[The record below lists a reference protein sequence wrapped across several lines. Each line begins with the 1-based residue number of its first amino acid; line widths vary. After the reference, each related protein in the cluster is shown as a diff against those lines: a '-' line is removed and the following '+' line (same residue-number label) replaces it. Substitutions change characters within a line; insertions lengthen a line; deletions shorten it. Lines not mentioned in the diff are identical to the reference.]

1 MILMGPHEMIAT
13 RLMLLAPLMRL
24 ILLSVAGLLM
34 FLGMVLVVL
43 QPETGWNWSPAYWR
57 PLEDTHQA
65 IWASLCT
72 GLLAWLISSWIWAL
86 KPMNVPAVLFA
97 ASGFATLA
105 FCFSSFI
112 PWISLPMSEGT
123 VAWIWA
129 VNMLGASAFGIIMT
143 CLFLV
148 YPSRVTYWKPLS
160 VLTVFG
166 FGAWT
171 LLRTFG
177 PFQDFAEVQRITT
190 FEMLA
195 IVVAVVWQIRSSAR
209 DPRKRAIAVW
219 LGASTLLGAGAFIA
233 TIAAP
238 ITLGF
243 SPMVLEN
250 YAFSFFL
257 IIYVGLA
264 VGLMRYRLFDL
275 GVWAYRLVFYAS
287 AALALILLDIALV
300 SLLTLDPGQALG
312 VSLLLVAIVYLPMRD
327 SLWRRIV
334 QRRPANDDDLF
345 HLVLDAALKPT
356 EQERAAGW
364 KALLQNH
371 FQPLELAEAEDA
383 ISEPRLGNEGIS
395 LGIPGVAGVPSLQL
409 MHAHNGRSLF
419 TPRDAGVVMHLVQLM
434 KHAEAS
440 RTAYDRGVSEERL
453 RIARDIHDNI
463 GAQLMRALHSAKP
476 DRKDAMIRDTLAD
489 LRDVINNAQSPILPL
504 DEILADLRAET
515 AERLE
520 PHGVSLRWSLQ
531 ADAGIK
537 LIPSTV
543 HALRSLVRESASNTI
558 KHAGA
563 KCLDVRLRI
572 TPDRV
577 EVEVEDDGSGFDIA
591 TVELGQG
598 LANMKARVEGIG
610 GVFTLSQ
617 GTSGAQLQAQ
627 FPHEVA
633 AP

>member
-1 MILMGPHEMIAT
+1 MIAT
-13 RLMLLAPLMRL
+13 RVLLLAPLMRL
-24 ILLSVAGLLM
+24 VLLSAAGLAYFM
-34 FLGMVLVVL
+34 GMVLVAL
-43 QPETGWNWSPAYWR
+43 QPETGWSWSPEHWR
-57 PLEDTHQA
+57 PLEKIHPA

-72 GLLAWLISSWIWAL
+72 GLLAWLISSWVWAL
-86 KPMNVPAVLFA
+86 KPMNLPAILFA
-97 ASGFATLA
+97 ASGAATLA
-105 FCFSSFI
+105 FCFSSFA
-112 PWISLPMSEGT
+112 PWISLPMTEKT
-123 VAWIWA
+123 VASIWA

-148 YPSRVTYWKPLS
+148 YPSRQTYWKPLS
-160 VLTVFG
+160 ALTVFG
-166 FGAWT
+166 FGGWT

-195 IVVAVVWQIRSSAR
+195 IVGAVIWQIRSSAS
-209 DPRKRAIAVW
+209 DPRKQAIAIW

-233 TIAAP
+233 TVAAP
-238 ITLGF
+238 LTLGF
-243 SPMVLEN
+243 GPLMLEN

-257 IIYVGLA
+257 IIYIGLA

-275 GVWAYRLVFYAS
+275 GSWAYRLVFYAS

-300 SLLTLDPGQALG
+300 SLFTFDPGQALG
-312 VSLLLVAIVYLPMRD
+312 LSLLFVAIAYLPLRD
-327 SLWRRIV
+327 ILWRRIV

-364 KALLQNH
+364 KALLYNH
-371 FQPLELAEAEDA
+371 FHPLELTEAEATIA
-383 ISEPRLGNEGIS
+383 EPIIGNEGIS
-395 LGIPGVAGVPSLQL
+395 LSIPGIAGVPSLQL
-409 MHAHNGRSLF
+409 MHANKGRALF
-419 TPRDAGVVMHLVQLM
+419 TPRDAAVVTHLVKLM
-434 KHAEAS
+434 QHAETS
-440 RTAYDRGVSEERL
+440 RSAYDRGVSAERM

-463 GAQLMRALHSAKP
+463 GAQLMRALHSAKT

-489 LRDVINNAQSPILPL
+489 LRDVINNAQNPVLPL

-520 PHGVSLRWSLQ
+520 PHSVSLRWNLQ
-531 ADAGIK
+531 ADAGIQ
-537 LIPSTV
+537 LTPSTV
-543 HALRSLVRESASNTI
+543 HALRSLIREAASNTI

-563 KCLDVRLRI
+563 TRLDVRLRI
-572 TPDRV
+572 TPNQV

-591 TVELGQG
+591 KVKLGQG

-610 GVFTLSQ
+610 GAFKLVR
-617 GTSGAQLQAQ
+617 GASGAQLEAY
-627 FPHEVA
+627 FPHG
-633 AP
+633 APAS

>member
-1 MILMGPHEMIAT
+1 MMGQHEMNANTLIFQT
-13 RLMLLAPLMRL
+13 PLIRLV
-24 ILLSVAGLLM
+24 LLSAAGVLM

-43 QPETGWNWSPAYWR
+43 QPATGWSWSPVHWR
-57 PLEDTHQA
+57 QLQQIHPA

-72 GLLAWLISSWIWAL
+72 GLLAWLISSWVWAL
-86 KPMNVPAVLFA
+86 KPLNFPAVLFA

-105 FCFSSFI
+105 FCFSSFA
-112 PWISLPMSEGT
+112 PWILLPMAEGT
-123 VAWIWA
+123 IAWIWA

-160 VLTVFG
+160 ALTVFG

-300 SLLTLDPGQALG
+300 SLLTLDPEQALG

-327 SLWRRIV
+327 SLWRRVV

-356 EQERAAGW
+356 EQERAASW
-364 KALLQNH
+364 TVLLQNR
-371 FQPLELAEAEDA
+371 FQPLELAESEDA
-383 ISEPRLGNEGIS
+383 ISDPRLGNEGIS
-395 LGIPGVAGVPSLQL
+395 LGIPGVAGVPSLML
-409 MHAHNGRSLF
+409 LHANHGRSLF
-419 TPRDAGVVMHLVQLM
+419 TPRDADVVTHLVRLM
-434 KHAEAS
+434 EHAESS
-440 RTAYDRGVSEERL
+440 RSAYDRGVSEERL

-463 GAQLMRALHSAKP
+463 GAQLMRALHSATP

-504 DEILADLRAET
+504 DEILADFRAET

-531 ADAGIK
+531 ADAGIR
-537 LIPSTV
+537 LAPSTV
-543 HALRSLVRESASNTI
+543 HALRSLIREAASNTI
-558 KHAGA
+558 KHARA
-563 KCLDVRLRI
+563 KHLNVRLRI
-572 TPDRV
+572 TPDHV
-577 EVEVEDDGSGFDIA
+577 EVVIEDDGSGFDMA
-591 TVELGQG
+591 TARLGQG
-598 LANMKARVEGIG
+598 LANMKARVESLG
-610 GVFTLSQ
+610 GAFQLGQ
-617 GTSGAQLQAQ
+617 GTKGALLEARFQ
-627 FPHEVA
+627 HEVA
-633 AP
+633 AS